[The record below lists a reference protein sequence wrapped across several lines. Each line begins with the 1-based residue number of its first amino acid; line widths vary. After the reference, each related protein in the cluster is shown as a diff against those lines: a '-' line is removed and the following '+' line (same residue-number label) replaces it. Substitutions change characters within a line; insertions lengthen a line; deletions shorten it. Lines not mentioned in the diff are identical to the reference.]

1 MMGILG
7 WIVVGGLMGALA
19 KAIMPG
25 KDPGG
30 IIVTILIGV
39 VGGLLGGWI
48 GSALFGIGTGSFFE
62 IRTWLVAL
70 VGALVL
76 LGLYRIF
83 VSGRSGARA

>member
-1 MMGILG
+1 MGILG

-19 KAIMPG
+19 KFIMPG

-39 VGGLLGGWI
+39 VGGLLGGFV
-48 GSALFGIGTGSFFE
+48 GSALFGVDTGSFFD
-62 IRTWLVAL
+62 IRTWLISL

-76 LGLYRIF
+76 LGIYRA
-83 VSGRSGARA
+83 VTGRRSVNR

>member
-1 MMGILG
+1 MSFIG

-19 KAIMPG
+19 KFIMPG

-48 GSALFGIGTGSFFE
+48 SSAAFGVGTGGFFN
-62 IRTWLVAL
+62 ISTWLIAL
-70 VGALVL
+70 VGALLL
-76 LGLYRIF
+76 LGIYRLVIGRRA
-83 VSGRSGARA
+83 VSR

>member
-1 MMGILG
+1 MSFIG
-7 WIVVGGLMGALA
+7 WIIVGGLMGALA
-19 KAIMPG
+19 KFIMPG

-48 GSALFGIGTGSFFE
+48 SSALFDVGTGGFFN
-62 IRTWLVAL
+62 ISTWLIAL

-76 LGLYRIF
+76 LGIYRLVI
-83 VSGRSGARA
+83 GRRAVAR